1 MPLFS
6 IVPLFAKSFLK
17 YHLAFL
23 ISLFY
28 FYKGAIKLKLTNSPK
43 TRRRSVSFWCSF
55 LELQFSPS
63 VLLYIHAWRAW
74 SDQHFGRRVHFLNFS
89 LTLGYQN
96 CFDGLFSRLS
106 KDFFKAFFTA
116 KCIYKFIQID
126 KFNSIL
132 FTDFGVWPLSEQRAF
147 R

>member
-17 YHLAFL
+17 YQLAFL

-96 CFDGLFSRLS
+96 CFDGLSRLS